1 MTQTV
6 YCLCMPSRTISVH
19 LDAYERLKRARRAAS
34 ESFSDVIMRA
44 RWDAEPVT
52 AADYLR
58 LVRERGALY
67 RPDELDAVDAAKA
80 ADRPPRDK
88 WTGD

>member
-1 MTQTV
+1 
-6 YCLCMPSRTISVH
+6 MPTKTISVR
-19 LDAYERLKRARRAAS
+19 LEAYERLKRAKRDAA

-44 RWDAEPVT
+44 HWDTEPAT
-52 AADYLR
+52 AAAYLQ

-67 RPDELDAVDAAKA
+67 RAEELAGVDAARA

-88 WTGD
+88 WTED